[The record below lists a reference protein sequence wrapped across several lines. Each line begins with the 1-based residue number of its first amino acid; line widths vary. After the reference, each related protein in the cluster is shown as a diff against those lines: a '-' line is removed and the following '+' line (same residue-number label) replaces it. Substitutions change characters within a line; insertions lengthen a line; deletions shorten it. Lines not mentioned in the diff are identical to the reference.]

1 MESSPDSN
9 QGNDDD
15 ALAVVAVKRDRR
27 AGNILTDSAAALLS
41 SSLFSTMFYPLHRI
55 KILLQTQDSNPL
67 ITSGQVKRYSIVDS
81 VPRLLRE
88 GGVRELWRGN
98 GAYMLRHVPS
108 TTLSFAFKD
117 ALLRHVLPHVD
128 LAPPPPLPPPPA
140 TAGAGAEAAAAAAG
154 VGGGGRSA
162 SGAGAGPGP
171 GSAPSAPGWSRGERE
186 RLEAERL
193 ARDREGMKRFAAA
206 TAVNLAAGFL
216 GGAAALLLVYPL
228 DFATIRMA
236 SELRRQNKSIGMLET
251 LKSTQRAGGLR
262 ALYRGYGVSALAIGA
277 YKSLYFGLY
286 DTAVAAMEQ
295 RNARRA
301 AAAAAAAT
309 GGTAQSPRLAPH
321 HRVAQQHAHAH
332 AVPAHAA
339 PVLAA
344 HHGPTVLERW
354 AAANVVVLA
363 ASSITYPLDV
373 VRKRLVADTA
383 LGPGRQQFRGFVDCV
398 AKIVRTE
405 GLPGFYRFYGYDM
418 LLRLGGGV
426 LLVLYDELK
435 GHGSA
440 RMAAQFMQL
449 TGQQQAAAAP
459 GAGGGGGG
467 RGRGGRQER

>member
-1 MESSPDSN
+1 
-9 QGNDDD
+9 
-15 ALAVVAVKRDRR
+15 
-27 AGNILTDSAAALLS
+27 
-41 SSLFSTMFYPLHRI
+41 MFYPLHRI

-67 ITSGQVKRYSIVDS
+67 ITSGQVRRYTIVDS

-117 ALLRHVLPHVD
+117 ALLRHPTSGIN
-128 LAPPPPLPPPPA
+128 LAPP
-140 TAGAGAEAAAAAAG
+140 
-154 VGGGGRSA
+154 GRLL
-162 SGAGAGPGP
+162 
-171 GSAPSAPGWSRGERE
+171 SR
-186 RLEAERL
+186 
-193 ARDREGMKRFAAA
+193 
-206 TAVNLAAGFL
+206 
-216 GGAAALLLVYPL
+216 
-228 DFATIRMA
+228 RMA
-236 SELRRQNKSIGMLET
+236 SELRKQKKSIGMLET

-295 RNARRA
+295 R
-301 AAAAAAAT
+301 
-309 GGTAQSPRLAPH
+309 
-321 HRVAQQHAHAH
+321 
-332 AVPAHAA
+332 
-339 PVLAA
+339 
-344 HHGPTVLERW
+344 W

-383 LGPGRQQFRGFVDCV
+383 MGPGRQQFRGFMDCV
-398 AKIVRTE
+398 TKIVRTE

-435 GHGSA
+435 AH
-440 RMAAQFMQL
+440 
-449 TGQQQAAAAP
+449 
-459 GAGGGGGG
+459 GAGRMRQQRVPSGDRASHGYASNIAEGHDC
-467 RGRGGRQER
+467 RGG

>member
-1 MESSPDSN
+1 MEAPPDSN
-9 QGNDDD
+9 QNED

-27 AGNILTDSAAALLS
+27 AGNIVTDSAAALLS

-67 ITSGQVKRYSIVDS
+67 ITSGQVRRYTIVDS

-117 ALLRHVLPHVD
+117 ALLRHVLPHID
-128 LAPPPPLPPPPA
+128 LAPPPPPPPQPSPPD
-140 TAGAGAEAAAAAAG
+140 AAVA
-154 VGGGGRSA
+154 GGGRGA
-162 SGAGAGPGP
+162 SGAAAGPGP
-171 GSAPSAPGWSRGERE
+171 GSIAGAPGWSRVDRE
-186 RLEAERL
+186 RLEAERV

-236 SELRRQNKSIGMLET
+236 SELRKQKKSIGMLET

-321 HRVAQQHAHAH
+321 HLVPQHLHSHA
-332 AVPAHAA
+332 AHAA
-339 PVLAA
+339 APSHALHAHAA

-383 LGPGRQQFRGFVDCV
+383 MGPGRQQFRGFMDCV
-398 AKIVRTE
+398 TKIVRTE

-435 GHGSA
+435 AHGA
-440 RMAAQFMQL
+440 GRMRQQVMQL
-449 TGQQQAAAAP
+449 AAR
-459 GAGGGGGG
+459 GGEGGGGSGGGSGGGGGG
-467 RGRGGRQER
+467 RQ